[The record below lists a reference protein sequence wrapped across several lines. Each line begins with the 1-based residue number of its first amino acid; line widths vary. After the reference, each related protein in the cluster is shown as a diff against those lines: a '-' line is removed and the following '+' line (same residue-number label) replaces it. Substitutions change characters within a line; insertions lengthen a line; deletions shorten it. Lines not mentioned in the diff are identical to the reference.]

1 MHWLAQLEYEKFL
14 LFTLIFSRV
23 SAMVMTA
30 PIFSATEMP
39 MLFRGLLAMVI
50 SVVVTPVLWTTPL
63 PMPANLAGYLILVA
77 GELMIGVALGMGM
90 AILFAGLDVAGHV
103 IGQSGGLLMAE
114 VYDPSQGDNV
124 VVFSRLLKM
133 VTLATFACIGGH
145 RILLAALLDT
155 FAVIRPG
162 AGSMPVSVAE
172 TLTLLISQSF
182 HLGIRAAAPVLVA
195 LLLGNVVLALVGRTV
210 PQLNVMIVGFGLN
223 AMLMFG
229 TLWLTFG
236 TAVLVFQE
244 QIEPTLEV
252 LVEVITG
259 HG

>member
-39 MLFRGLLAMVI
+39 AVFRGLLA
-50 SVVVTPVLWTTPL
+50 VVVSVLVMPVLWATPL
-63 PMPANLAGYLILVA
+63 PIPDNLAGYMILVA
-77 GELMIGVALGMGM
+77 GETLIGVGLGMGM
-90 AILFAGLDVAGHV
+90 AILFVGLDVAGHV

-124 VVFSRLLKM
+124 IVFSRLLKL
-133 VTLATFACIGGH
+133 VTLAAFVSVGGH

-162 AGSMPVSVAE
+162 AGSMPISVAE
-172 TLTLLISQSF
+172 TLTLLVSQSF
-182 HLGIRAAAPVLVA
+182 HLGVRAAAPVLVA

-229 TLWLTFG
+229 TMWLSFG

-244 QIEPTLEV
+244 QIEPTLDA